1 MAQSP
6 APHPGVALGGV
17 FLSLF
22 GALWLAGASIRYLG
36 TSPAALAAI
45 AVGAAAIAAWG
56 LALFRRRRPA
66 YGADAAARKRL
77 ARAFMVVNAVQW
89 SLIGF
94 LILALNVTGHVAW
107 IVPGVIF
114 IVGVHFVPLAR
125 LFRYRGYDATAAALV
140 LVAVLDF
147 VAGAGD
153 RAVAPSLLA
162 TGAILWISAIVLL
175 RAMQP
180 RRAAG
185 GMPARAP

>member
-22 GALWLAGASIRYLG
+22 GALWLAGASVRYLG

-45 AVGAAAIAAWG
+45 AAGAAAIAAWG
-56 LALFRRRRPA
+56 VTLFRRRRPA

-77 ARAFMVVNAVQW
+77 ARSFMVVNAVQW
-89 SLIGF
+89 SLIGL

-107 IVPGVIF
+107 IVPGVIL

-125 LFRYRGYDATAAALV
+125 LFRYRGYMATAAALV
-140 LVAVLDF
+140 LVAVLDG

-153 RAVAPSLLA
+153 RTVAPSLLA
-162 TGAILWISAIVLL
+162 TGAVLWISAIVLL

-180 RRAAG
+180 RHAAG
-185 GMPARAP
+185 GMSARAP

>member
-1 MAQSP
+1 MAQSQP
-6 APHPGVALGGV
+6 PHPGVALGGV

-22 GALWLAGASIRYLG
+22 GALWLAGASVRYLG

-45 AVGAAAIAAWG
+45 AAGAAAIAAWG
-56 LALFRRRRPA
+56 LALFRRRRPV
-66 YGADAAARKRL
+66 YGFDAAARKRL
-77 ARAFMVVNAVQW
+77 ARSFMVVNAVQW
-89 SLIGF
+89 SLIGL
-94 LILALNVTGHVAW
+94 LILALNVTGHIAW

-140 LVAVLDF
+140 LVAVLD
-147 VAGAGD
+147 VIAGAGD
-153 RAVAPSLLA
+153 RAIAPSLLA